1 MKLFDQIRNVA
12 ATSRSIEYKGKIWAI
27 VKESFFLGQHELTRD
42 YMQHMGAVAVLA
54 LNKNDEVLTIHQYR
68 HPVGVNM
75 VEIPAGLLDFPEESP
90 LDAAKR
96 ELSEESGYVADS
108 WAVLAD
114 FCTSPGSSSEAV
126 RIFLAR
132 DLSFRG
138 FDASQLDAE
147 EAELD
152 PKWVPISDLI
162 NLIEAGQLSS
172 PTAALA
178 ITAYKALDESRLRP
192 ANSPWPLREHLV
204 ATNRVFEQ

>member
-12 ATSRSIEYKGKIWAI
+12 TTSRSIEYKGKIWAI
-27 VKESFFLGQHELTRD
+27 VKESFSLGRHDLTRD

-54 LNKNDEVLTIHQYR
+54 LNDKDEVLTIHQYR

-90 LDAAKR
+90 LEAAKR
-96 ELSEESGYVADS
+96 ELSEESGYVAGN

-132 DLSFRG
+132 DLIFQG
-138 FDASQLDAE
+138 FDSSLLDAE
-147 EAELD
+147 ESELD
-152 PKWVPISDLI
+152 PKWVPVSELL
-162 NLIEAGQLSS
+162 NLIEAGQLAS
-172 PTAALA
+172 PSAALA
-178 ITAYKALDESRLRP
+178 ITAFKALDESRLRP
-192 ANSPWPLREHLV
+192 ANAPWPLREHLI